1 MYEGRATNC
10 NHMKIAYF
18 DCFAGVS
25 GDMILGALL
34 DAGLKLKEL
43 ESALGRLPVKGYRI
57 EARRVMR
64 GGLAG
69 TKAGVRLEPGAGRGV
84 RGLEDIRAILKR
96 SRLHPA
102 IIETADRIFT
112 ELARAEARVHRTRL
126 AKAHF
131 HEVGAVDAIVDVVGS
146 LAGLQAL
153 GVGEVYASALP
164 WNSGTVECAHGTLPV
179 PAPAAAELMRG
190 MPVYRHSV
198 RGEMVTPTGAAIL
211 KVCAKR
217 IGRMPALRVARIGY
231 GAGGEQ
237 FGNFPNLLRLV
248 IGESGGCREAET
260 VGIVETE
267 MDDMS
272 PAIYDYLSGRL
283 YGAGA
288 HDVYVAQIMMKK
300 NRPGQL
306 LTVLCPPEKITLMA
320 DIIFMESTTLG
331 VRFRESERLVLK
343 RTVVSVRTPHGRVRV
358 KLAERPDGH
367 VSASPEHDDCVRL
380 AEESGVPLRRVI
392 AAAACAAEAE
402 FIRTGEMENGRI
414 GGSEVQKSPH
424 HRFSHSP
431 IRTKER

>member
-1 MYEGRATNC
+1 VK
-10 NHMKIAYF
+10 KIAYF

-43 ESALGRLPVKGYRI
+43 ERALGRLPVKGYRL
-57 EARRVMR
+57 EKRRVTR

-69 TKAGVRLEPGAGRGV
+69 TRARVRLEPGAGKGV
-84 RGLEDIRAILKR
+84 RGIDDIRAILKR
-96 SRLHPA
+96 SKLQPDIVA
-102 IIETADRIFT
+102 TADRIFT
-112 ELARAEARVHRTRL
+112 ELARAEARVHRTKL
-126 AKAHF
+126 AHAHF

-146 LAGLQAL
+146 LAGLKAL
-153 GVGEVYASALP
+153 GVSEVYSSALP
-164 WNSGTVECAHGTLPV
+164 WNSGTIECAHGMLPV
-179 PAPAAAELMRG
+179 PAPATAELMKG

-217 IGRMPALRVARIGY
+217 IGRMPALKVSRIGY

-237 FGNFPNLLRLV
+237 FGSFPNLLRIV
-248 IGESGGCREAET
+248 IGESGGCCEAET

-288 HDVYVAQIMMKK
+288 HDVYVTQIMMKK

-306 LTVLCPPEKITLMA
+306 LTVLCPPEKIPLMA
-320 DIIFMESTTLG
+320 DIIFTESTTLG
-331 VRFRESERLVLK
+331 VRFGESERLVLS
-343 RTVVSVRTPHGRVRV
+343 RAMVSVRTPHGRVRV
-358 KLAERPDGH
+358 KLAKRPDGQI
-367 VSASPEHDDCVRL
+367 SASPEYDDCARL
-380 AEESGVPLRRVI
+380 AAEKGVPLRRVI
-392 AAAACAAEAE
+392 AAATQAA
-402 FIRTGEMENGRI
+402 GEEIKKKGI
-414 GGSEVQKSPH
+414 AV
-424 HRFSHSP
+424 F
-431 IRTKER
+431 

>member
-1 MYEGRATNC
+1 
-10 NHMKIAYF
+10 MKIAYF

-43 ESALGRLPVKGYRI
+43 ERALSHVPVKGYRI

-69 TKAGVRLEPGAGRGV
+69 TKASVRLERGAGRGV
-84 RGLEDIRAILKR
+84 RGLGDIRAILKR
-96 SRLHPA
+96 SRLSPA
-102 IIETADRIFT
+102 IIATAERVFT

-126 AKAHF
+126 VRAHF
-131 HEVGAVDAIVDVVGS
+131 HEVGAVDAIVDVIGS
-146 LAGLQAL
+146 LAGLHAL
-153 GVGEVYASALP
+153 GVSEVYSSALP
-164 WNSGTVECAHGTLPV
+164 WNSGTVECSHGMLPV
-179 PAPAAAELMRG
+179 PAPATAELMRG

-198 RGEMVTPTGAAIL
+198 QGEMVTPTGAAIL
-211 KVCAKR
+211 RVCAKR
-217 IGRMPALRVARIGY
+217 IGQMPALRVNGIGY

-237 FGNFPNLLRLV
+237 FGNFPNLLRIV

-288 HDVYVAQIMMKK
+288 YDVYVTQIMMKK

-306 LTVLCPPEKITLMA
+306 LTVLCAPEKIPFMA
-320 DIIFMESTTLG
+320 DIIFTESTTLG
-331 VRFRESERLVLK
+331 VRFGESERLVLK
-343 RTVVSVRTPHGRVRV
+343 RAVINVRTPHGRVRV
-358 KLAERPDGH
+358 KLAKRPGGH
-367 VSASPEHDDCVRL
+367 ISASPEHDDCARL
-380 AEESGVPLRRVI
+380 AAERGVPLRMVI
-392 AAAACAAEAE
+392 AAASHAAEAE
-402 FIRTGEMENGRI
+402 IKKKGVVFLQR
-414 GGSEVQKSPH
+414 V
-424 HRFSHSP
+424 
-431 IRTKER
+431 KEGKRPNYKYQMTNDKTP